1 VYLFDHGDEDK
12 FFIDGAG
19 QVVTSQEL
27 DKWLSTLESAL
38 PGVRVNV
45 IIDAC
50 LSGSFIRLPNSLSR
64 PNRVIIA
71 STTNANNAYTSQE
84 GGMNFSDL
92 FIQALGSQQNLYHSF
107 MEAKEGAH
115 TWKSDQVAWI
125 DDNGDGQ
132 FDSRDGLVAQ
142 RRGFASEEPFPSGK
156 TPPYISKVVEPPNIT
171 NRRGLVTVDARD
183 YNLQEKL
190 KVWGVVYKPSYTPS
204 YNPLPFLVNPKM
216 GKLGSSVN
224 SVLVGGV
231 IYEGL

>member
-1 VYLFDHGDEDK
+1 
-12 FFIDGAG
+12 
-19 QVVTSQEL
+19 
-27 DKWLSTLESAL
+27 
-38 PGVRVNV
+38 
-45 IIDAC
+45 
-50 LSGSFIRLPNSLSR
+50 
-64 PNRVIIA
+64 
-71 STTNANNAYTSQE
+71 
-84 GGMNFSDL
+84 MNFSDL

-190 KVWGVVYKPSYTPS
+190 KVWGVVYKPSYTAPPAS
-204 YNPLPFLVNPKM
+204 EELADEPNLPIFGLTKN
-216 GKLGSSVN
+216 GSGLYEGVYEGFDEPGTYR
-224 SVLVGGV
+224 VV
-231 IYEGL
+231 IYATNESNLQSKPKVITVTIGGTNTYLPLIQK